1 MTGFLQRFEIR
12 EEAVANEENLFAQR
26 AERRRKRLGI
36 RAGAGGADAAP
47 GCWIL
52 G

>member
-26 AERRRKRLGI
+26 AERR
-36 RAGAGGADAAP
+36 
-47 GCWIL
+47 
-52 G
+52 